1 MGGAPGIS
9 YDTEAALARKQTRD
23 EIEEANRRAR
33 ELAADKARE
42 QQKKEEKEE
51 KRLKAEWDTMNERWK
66 EVERQRAAENEAKGI
81 IPPPK
86 EYPKWK
92 DGQVVKLKMSTQTR
106 ELFNAEIAAKRK
118 TAQDAGTILPDWLN
132 EDWDGAIGTVQK
144 HRVVNRDNPEYK
156 YTMWVYRLS
165 GTSKYNPLLL
175 KNLSGGLTAAAW
187 LTEDIY
193 ERDISDYTKGFDYAT
208 QEKMANEAKNAYWMS
223 GWPPKGEEHIK
234 AKQKRDAEQ
243 KKRDEDEQK
252 KRDEEKQKRDEEQ
265 KQGGK
270 RRSKPSNKPKK
281 SAKRVKTAKRA
292 KSRRTRRQHK

>member
-1 MGGAPGIS
+1 
-9 YDTEAALARKQTRD
+9 
-23 EIEEANRRAR
+23 
-33 ELAADKARE
+33 
-42 QQKKEEKEE
+42 
-51 KRLKAEWDTMNERWK
+51 
-66 EVERQRAAENEAKGI
+66 
-81 IPPPK
+81 
-86 EYPKWK
+86 
-92 DGQVVKLKMSTQTR
+92 
-106 ELFNAEIAAKRK
+106 
-118 TAQDAGTILPDWLN
+118 
-132 EDWDGAIGTVQK
+132 
-144 HRVVNRDNPEYK
+144 
-156 YTMWVYRLS
+156 MWVYRLS

-193 ERDISDYTKGFDYAT
+193 ERDISDDTKGFDYAT

>member
-9 YDTEAALARKQTRD
+9 YDTMDALGRKQTRD
-23 EIEEANRRAR
+23 EIEEADRRAR

-42 QQKKEEKEE
+42 QQKKKEKEE
-51 KRLKAEWDTMNERWK
+51 KRLKTEWDEMNERWK
-66 EVERQRAAENEAKGI
+66 EVERQRAAENEARGI

-193 ERDISDYTKGFDYAT
+193 ERDISDDTKGFDYAT

-243 KKRDEDEQK
+243 KKRDE
-252 KRDEEKQKRDEEQ
+252 EQ

-292 KSRRTRRQHK
+292 KSRRTRRQCK